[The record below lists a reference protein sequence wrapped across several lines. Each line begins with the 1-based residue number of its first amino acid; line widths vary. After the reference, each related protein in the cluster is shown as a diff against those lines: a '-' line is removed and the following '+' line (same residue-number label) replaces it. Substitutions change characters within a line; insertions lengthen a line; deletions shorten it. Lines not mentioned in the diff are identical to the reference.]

1 MTDATEA
8 TTTEIVR
15 SELHTYPDGSAVVG
29 TPPWP
34 EKSPKQLAAEAAE
47 RVGVPAEEPAPAPV
61 APEASNVVTAN
72 QVEASPEPQPAE
84 PTPDELET
92 IAEQIE
98 PAPAAAPAAAPAP
111 TSSRK
116 R

>member
-8 TTTEIVR
+8 PTEIVR

-34 EKSPKQLAAEAAE
+34 EKSPLQIAADAAD
-47 RVGVPAEEPAPAPV
+47 RVGAPAEEPAAPTDTKPSGV
-61 APEASNVVTAN
+61 ITAD
-72 QVEASPEPQPAE
+72 QVESSPQPQPVE
-84 PTPDELET
+84 PTAAELQT
-92 IAEQIE
+92 IAAQIE
-98 PAPAAAPAAAPAP
+98 PAPETPAPAP
-111 TSSRK
+111 ATSRK